1 MVGRRCAVQKW
12 EYLIVSS
19 AYDKGNDKA
28 KRVNGQELQNWKRTD
43 LYEYINQL
51 GEEGWEL
58 VGYSADRFANQY
70 MALKR
75 PKQ

>member
-1 MVGRRCAVQKW
+1 MYFVVIIAKYQFLRKLPPLSTNCWG
-12 EYLIVSS
+12 
-19 AYDKGNDKA
+19 A